1 MTNVL
6 NEKLED
12 SGKKAKS
19 VGRLNVELDRFYDRW
34 WSFLLHYALN

>member
-19 VGRLNVELDRFYDRW
+19 VGGLNVELDW
-34 WSFLLHYALN
+34 WSYLLHYALN